1 MLWLK
6 QIIFIWHLFKTVIVI
21 HVLEVIFIEGFAI
34 SINDEVMQDT
44 DRDLNMSGFKFL
56 INMIL

>member
-1 MLWLK
+1 M
-6 QIIFIWHLFKTVIVI
+6 FKSVIVI
-21 HVLEVIFIEGFAI
+21 HVLEVIFIEVFAI